1 MDVCSG
7 LRCSE
12 ELAHFDI
19 SDLLCVTSEVVIN
32 NESTG
37 FFFILFFIVCV
48 GSHSYLFFIG
58 ASEAYGRG
66 IWLEPC
72 CYVTLADVGWFM

>member
-12 ELAHFDI
+12 ELAHFHI

-48 GSHSYLFFIG
+48 GFHSRSHLFFIG

-66 IWLEPC
+66 T
-72 CYVTLADVGWFM
+72 VFG